1 MNPQEDMAR
10 FQEEISN
17 AEYVR
22 AYHLER
28 EKQLHDVILIDRTY
42 MDNLAY
48 YMYNVIKG
56 KVTGQTRISVPDVD
70 PYDHILYFDTPIK
83 ETGTEAFTHYNDD
96 LLEQMMW
103 TYVKSRFG
111 EKVKLYQNGMVD
123 EQEVLQFVDSLIN
136 K

>member
-1 MNPQEDMAR
+1 MQTMNPQEDMAR

-17 AEYVR
+17 AEYIR

-42 MDNLAY
+42 MDNVAY

-56 KVTGQTRISVPDVD
+56 KLSGQTKISIPDVD
-70 PYDHILYFDTPIK
+70 PYDQILYFDTPIK

-96 LLEQMMW
+96 LLEQMM
-103 TYVKSRFG
+103 
-111 EKVKLYQNGMVD
+111 
-123 EQEVLQFVDSLIN
+123 
-136 K
+136 

>member
-10 FQEEISN
+10 FQEAISTQ
-17 AEYVR
+17 EYLR
-22 AYHLER
+22 AHHLLK
-28 EKQLHDVILIDRTY
+28 EKEMHDVILIDRTY

-83 ETGTEAFTHYNDD
+83 ETGTEAFKHYNDD
-96 LLEQMMW
+96 LLEQMM
-103 TYVKSRFG
+103 
-111 EKVKLYQNGMVD
+111 
-123 EQEVLQFVDSLIN
+123 
-136 K
+136 